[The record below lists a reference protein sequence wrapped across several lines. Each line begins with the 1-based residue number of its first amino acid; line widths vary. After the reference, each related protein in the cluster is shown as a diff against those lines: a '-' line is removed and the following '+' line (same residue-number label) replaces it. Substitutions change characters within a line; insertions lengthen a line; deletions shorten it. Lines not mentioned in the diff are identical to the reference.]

1 MTRKLLIAGT
11 IVTAVLALLLLG
23 PLGANAS
30 VPAGIGTYSGYGY
43 ATGTHVIAGTSAFN
57 NFQTGAVDSHFPLA
71 KVFQDS
77 SPSAY
82 GTATYNDSGPIGAT
96 LHGCNDP
103 TQKGCPPVPDV
114 PYAHAQYPGGPAD
127 SHIDSANGKGPAPSR
142 ADAHADELL
151 ADASGVYAGGNPGQ
165 PFSGASGESHTVVN
179 SDGSMVVRTH
189 SFVANATFGA
199 PPNAIVIE
207 KVSVDITVTITNGV
221 AAATA
226 SVKVGS
232 FTVNGQASH
241 LSDQGLTVGE
251 QTVVPC
257 SSSPLPPPP
266 ALPGANPPPAGSCTP
281 QIETDNFRVYT
292 VAPQKDVSGSHATVK
307 ASGVHVTATHPAP
320 SGVPQQSVE
329 YVFGEGYVDAG
340 ADAGLAADSGAAFLT
355 SGFSLGDLGGG
366 FGDNGFSMGDSS
378 VNANNGTAA
387 AIRHTAAL
395 LRANRQPLALLFL
408 LWETLLMAG
417 AAAWVWSRRVSAE
430 EEELIA

>member
-1 MTRKLLIAGT
+1 R
-11 IVTAVLALLLLG
+11 
-23 PLGANAS
+23 
-30 VPAGIGTYSGYGY
+30 
-43 ATGTHVIAGTSAFN
+43 
-57 NFQTGAVDSHFPLA
+57 
-71 KVFQDS
+71 
-77 SPSAY
+77 
-82 GTATYNDSGPIGAT
+82 
-96 LHGCNDP
+96 
-103 TQKGCPPVPDV
+103 PVPNV
-114 PYAHAQYPGGPAD
+114 PYAHAQHPGGPAD

-207 KVSVDITVTITNGV
+207 KVSVDI
-221 AAATA
+221 
-226 SVKVGS
+226 
-232 FTVNGQASH
+232 
-241 LSDQGLTVGE
+241 
-251 QTVVPC
+251 
-257 SSSPLPPPP
+257 
-266 ALPGANPPPAGSCTP
+266 
-281 QIETDNFRVYT
+281 
-292 VAPQKDVSGSHATVK
+292 TVK

-417 AAAWVWSRRVSAE
+417 A
-430 EEELIA
+430 